1 MYIGLKQIQNQLTD
15 YPTLL
20 TSSDGIHALTGWS
33 KLQDAPQPLTIHL
46 LYTCV
51 YTPELLSYPFIPDM
65 HLLCIVPDNINM
77 DMLNRRF
84 PDFVSILFV
93 QCNHPEELYALLQNY
108 YNIQC
113 GAGYYGA
120 TLLDFLAFD
129 DGLQPAIDYSYR
141 VFGNPVFVFDS
152 NYNLIAAPFEKL
164 KGQNFTDRTL
174 EKKGFT
180 DQDFKMVSRQNNIH
194 ERVKRSEIPLRAFNS
209 ELGYEQLYCSINTSK
224 DLGHIVVSAINKPF
238 EPIDTEFL
246 LTLKKYIN
254 EQIKK
259 DAFIQNARGFNY
271 EYFIRDLLDHK
282 VAADRASITR
292 MNYVKDDFKGNNYCI
307 VIEIA
312 RSQETINARHVR
324 NMLESRIPYL
334 KTIIYNGQLI
344 AIITISNKQLLP
356 PEYLNAMQKLCQEN
370 GLYAGM
376 SNCFQNIL
384 KIEEYY
390 NQALRAIELGICKD
404 NSPNLFAYENYYLE
418 HMMNAFTLNES
429 SWSCALNIRTRDSE
443 RIVPRNVESQH
454 ELTSFVSIIVH
465 INRVDKR
472 VDDTPLILN
481 IFYITPLERFEPIYD
496 SLLRQEGL
504 FHFLPGNLPFE
515 VSAFFFQL
523 LKTFLRCWCDNAL
536 LYCGHEVL
544 DSLIGLLQSF
554 L

>member
-113 GAGYYGA
+113 GVGYYGA

-292 MNYVKDDFKGNNYCI
+292 MNYVRDDFKGNNYCI

-356 PEYLNAMQKLCQEN
+356 PEYVNAMQKLCQEN

-404 NSPNLFAYENYYLE
+404 NSPNLFSYENYYLE
-418 HMMNAFTLNES
+418 HMMTAFTLNES
-429 SWSCALNIRTRDSE
+429 SWTFCHPKMQFLLDYDKEHHSEFAYTLYMYLTHERNLAATSEAMDMHRTSLVYRFKKINTLIGEDFDDYRE
-443 RIVPRNVESQH
+443 RMY
-454 ELTSFVSIIVH
+454 
-465 INRVDKR
+465 
-472 VDDTPLILN
+472 LILSYEMN
-481 IFYITPLERFEPIYD
+481 RPT
-496 SLLRQEGL
+496 
-504 FHFLPGNLPFE
+504 
-515 VSAFFFQL
+515 A
-523 LKTFLRCWCDNAL
+523 
-536 LYCGHEVL
+536 
-544 DSLIGLLQSF
+544 
-554 L
+554 

>member
-93 QCNHPEELYALLQNY
+93 QCN
-108 YNIQC
+108 
-113 GAGYYGA
+113 
-120 TLLDFLAFD
+120 
-129 DGLQPAIDYSYR
+129 
-141 VFGNPVFVFDS
+141 PVFVFES
-152 NYNLIAAPFEKL
+152 NDNLIAAPFEKL

-429 SWSCALNIRTRDSE
+429 SWTFCHPKMQFLLDYDKEHHSEFAYTLYMYLTHERNLAATSEAMDMHRTSLVYR
-443 RIVPRNVESQH
+443 
-454 ELTSFVSIIVH
+454 FKK
-465 INRVDKR
+465 IN
-472 VDDTPLILN
+472 
-481 IFYITPLERFEPIYD
+481 
-496 SLLRQEGL
+496 
-504 FHFLPGNLPFE
+504 
-515 VSAFFFQL
+515 
-523 LKTFLRCWCDNAL
+523 
-536 LYCGHEVL
+536 
-544 DSLIGLLQSF
+544 SLIGEDFDDYRERMYLILSYEMNRPTA
-554 L
+554 